1 MNRKSETSSSASLK
15 SSRREFLQR
24 TGQWAAV
31 SAVAGLTVPAVHAGE
46 EHTIQLAIV
55 GSGSRGSG
63 AVGNALSAPGGP
75 VKLIAM
81 ADLFQDRLDRSHAAL
96 SKQFG
101 ERIDVPPER
110 RFVGFDAYRKAIDC
124 LRPGDVALLTTHAA
138 FRAVHL
144 EYAVEK
150 GVNVFMEK
158 SFAADPGGIR
168 RILRAGE
175 AAEKKGL
182 KVAAGLMCRHSTA
195 RQAMIQRIRD
205 GVMGDVHLIRAYRM
219 QSGGA
224 MGPRKGDD
232 SELLW
237 QIRHAGAC
245 LWVSTGR
252 WLDNMI
258 HQVDECCWLK
268 DAWPI
273 AAHGVGGRTPN
284 STDCSQNLDAYSI
297 EYTFA
302 DGAKALVNGRFIAN
316 CYNEFATFVHGTKCA
331 GQFSGAIHAA
341 TVQLYKDQRTAADN
355 VVWQPDKETANPWQA
370 EWNVLLD
377 AIRNDRPHNETQR
390 AAYANLAGLMG
401 RAAVHSGKII
411 TWEEALASNF
421 LFCPNIDTLTAAQ
434 PRPGPSRRPG
444 PLPRPRPRRVV
455 GDVNARGGQNPEA

>member
-1 MNRKSETSSSASLK
+1 MKSNPEASPAASSQA
-15 SSRREFLQR
+15 SRREFLQR
-24 TGQWAAV
+24 SGQLAAV
-31 SAVAGLTVPAVHAGE
+31 SALAGLTVPAVHAGE

-81 ADLFQDRLDRSHAAL
+81 GDLFQDRLDRSHAAL

-101 ERIDVPPER
+101 DKIDVPPER
-110 RFVGFDAYRKAIDC
+110 RFAGFDAYRKAIDC

-168 RILRAGE
+168 RILQVGE

-205 GVMGDVHLIRAYRM
+205 GVLGDVQLIRAYRM
-219 QSGGA
+219 QGGGP

-268 DAWPI
+268 DAWPVSV
-273 AAHGVGGRTPN
+273 HGVGGRTAF
-284 STDCSQNLDAYSI
+284 STDCSQNLDSYSI

-302 DGAKALVNGRFIAN
+302 DGSKAMVNGRFIAN

-341 TVQLYKDQRTAADN
+341 TVNLYKDQRIADDN
-355 VVWQPDKETANPWQA
+355 VVWQPEKETANPWQA

-421 LFCPNIDTLTAAQ
+421 QFCPNIDSLTADSPAPVQ
-434 PRPGPSRRPG
+434 ADAEGRYPAPVPGVW
-444 PLPRPRPRRVV
+444 L
-455 GDVNARGGQNPEA
+455 EM